1 MLFKSNV
8 ARINLM
14 QHVAIYSIAK
24 FNRIFASYLKNQW
37 IFALNSRVIISSHNT
52 NLVSR
57 RAPRTQWG
65 STSSCR
71 NIGRCFSPFDSTGAG
86 PPSKTWASS
95 WRRHWWSGTGRI
107 RPAPP
112 QRSGPPPPY
121 RTPWTQTTS
130 PTGHQNSDSAFSLNI
145 YQQNKH
151 QMNYQTAPIL
161 RLLPA
166 LPAIP
171 PLKSISGADLWL
183 VVLKA
188 LDNMIFLV
196 LAFLIPVCNTKIKK
210 IVFICMH
217 NRKKLSK
224 EW

>member
-52 NLVSR
+52 NPVSR
-57 RAPRTQWG
+57 RALRTQWG

-130 PTGHQNSDSAFSLNI
+130 PTEHQNSDSALPT
-145 YQQNKH
+145 K
-151 QMNYQTAPIL
+151 QTPNELPNCTKYPIITC
-161 RLLPA
+161 PSCDTSSEVNFWCWFV
-166 LPAIP
+166 I
-171 PLKSISGADLWL
+171 G
-183 VVLKA
+183 
-188 LDNMIFLV
+188 
-196 LAFLIPVCNTKIKK
+196 C
-210 IVFICMH
+210 
-217 NRKKLSK
+217 SK
-224 EW
+224 GFG